1 MKLWNA
7 PAPVDNPG
15 DGRKCR
21 RNPESGV
28 ALIESAFVLPLLLVL
43 TMGMLDFG
51 RAFHTK
57 SVLDQAAREGAR
69 IAVVTSPDA
78 DLVTEKVNEVLASS
92 GVTASSVQITGPN
105 ASKMVTVTVTATFTF
120 ITPGVFALVNG
131 SYGNTIPMSGQ
142 TVMRFE
148 G

>member
-1 MKLWNA
+1 MKLSNA
-7 PAPVDNPG
+7 PGPVDNPG

-131 SYGNTIPMSGQ
+131 NYGNTIPMSGQ

>member
-1 MKLWNA
+1 MRLWNA
-7 PAPVDNPG
+7 PGPADKAG
-15 DGRKCR
+15 DGT
-21 RNPESGV
+21 RNPQAGV
-28 ALIESAFVLPLLLVL
+28 ALIEAAFVLPILLVL
-43 TMGMLDFG
+43 CMGMLDFG

-69 IAVVTSPDA
+69 IAVITSPDA
-78 DLVTEKVNEVLASS
+78 DLVTDRVNSVLASS
-92 GVTASSVQITGPN
+92 GVAAASVTVLGPGPDH
-105 ASKMVTVTVTATFTF
+105 MVTVTVTTTFTF
-120 ITPGVFALVNG
+120 ITPGVFALVGG